1 MVWGTPM
8 TCTKAQVR
16 KFMRL
21 RQTHSREV
29 AAAKAGMSENT
40 ARKYVKQ
47 GGEIL
52 AAPERDYRTRR
63 DPFREVWWELEK
75 MLEGD
80 SGLEAKTLMRWL
92 LERYPDQFRPTHLR
106 TLQRRVSHWRAL
118 HGPEKE
124 IFFPQNLQPGKQSQS
139 DYTNCNELGVTI
151 AGEPFEH
158 LLFHFMLP
166 YSRWE
171 AVSIAFTESFQSL
184 TEGFEKA
191 VNDLGGVA
199 PEHRTDNLAA
209 AVPIGGEK
217 REFQRRWKDFL
228 NHYDVKPTTNNPY
241 QSNENGSVEKSHD
254 LLKRGLD
261 QRLRLRGSK
270 DFPTRNAYE
279 EFVQSYVDRRN
290 KERKDRLA
298 EELRLLQGLP
308 RRNWS
313 APQQLVVTVRPW
325 STVTILRSLYSVP
338 SRLVGAKLQALV
350 YSQKIE
356 LYFGK
361 KLVQEMVRVRPGENA
376 INYRHV
382 AAQLLRKPGAFQNY
396 KYRDELFPS
405 AVFRRAFD
413 VLAKAGKSD
422 KEYLKVLNTA
432 VLEGENHVETA
443 LTILLELQE
452 VPTVEAVKNLLVS
465 KHHEVP
471 NVTIHAPNLS
481 MYDGLLTVN
490 LGEVAS

>member
-16 KFMRL
+16 KLMRL

-228 NHYDVKPTTNNPY
+228 NHYDVEPTTNNPY

-270 DFPTRNAYE
+270 DFPTREDEWIRIPVPPLITPAI
-279 EFVQSYVDRRN
+279 FQPVQ
-290 KERKDRLA
+290 EQLA
-298 EELRLLQGLP
+298 ENKSKARTRKVGARYLLQGLI
-308 RRNWS
+308 
-313 APQQLVVTVRPW
+313 AC
-325 STVTILRSLYSVP
+325 
-338 SRLVGAKLQALV
+338 KLCGHAYYGKPCV
-350 YSQKIE
+350 CGNEKE
-356 LYFGK
+356 LYY
-361 KLVQEMVRVRPGENA
+361 E
-376 INYRHV
+376 Y
-382 AAQLLRKPGAFQNY
+382 
-396 KYRDELFPS
+396 YRDLYAAVKVRLTALSTTSVSCSDCKSDTPPS
-405 AVFRRAFD
+405 DSLRRD
-413 VLAKAGKSD
+413 PVGKSPHS
-422 KEYLKVLNTA
+422 
-432 VLEGENHVETA
+432 G
-443 LTILLELQE
+443 
-452 VPTVEAVKNLLVS
+452 
-465 KHHEVP
+465 
-471 NVTIHAPNLS
+471 
-481 MYDGLLTVN
+481 
-490 LGEVAS
+490 